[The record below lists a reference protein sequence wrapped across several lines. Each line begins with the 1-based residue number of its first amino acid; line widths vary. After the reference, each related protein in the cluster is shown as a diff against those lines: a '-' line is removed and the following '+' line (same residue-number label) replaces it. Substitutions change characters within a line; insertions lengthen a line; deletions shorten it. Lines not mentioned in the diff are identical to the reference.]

1 MRNLITLAAL
11 AAVAPLAAQD
21 DQQNPNGG
29 LRATPTPN
37 RGFFAAA
44 TAAGFD
50 LTIVHINAP
59 GHPTNVVPGLGVPFS
74 AGGGSTTA
82 FQRPFLS
89 ATGQFW
95 AIEADADTGSTTDDN
110 VYLLN
115 GALVLQEGQQAP
127 WAPTGETVGTLDDR
141 IGVNSLGELL
151 VTNNTGGTAVTT
163 ADDYVARRDTGGNW
177 VLVAREGD
185 LVDPILPVLAGAT
198 WDDAMNSAWLTDT
211 GLAGW
216 EAAGVDGTPGGT
228 ADDTFV
234 VLGNALLAA
243 EGQIPSGQANG
254 ASAAWENF
262 DFDDWFVSADGL
274 HWLAQGDTD
283 AATTEDDVLVYD
295 GVVVLQ
301 EDQPIPG
308 GPFAEPIDGNG
319 IVNVWLDHAGNWYA
333 RGNNDGTEQDW
344 VVRNGVVV
352 ATSDANDPIIP
363 GSTEFWDDT
372 DFGSCFFAHDGN
384 AAGAFVI
391 GGVTNAPSDQN
402 GVLVFDDGQG
412 GRVVVCREGDPID
425 LDGNG
430 QFDDDRFFNTF
441 GNDDVRVLPDNS
453 IWFVATVR
461 DGTGTAVDQ
470 GLFQLQPAPASCTFR
485 NGSGVNP
492 ADYACTN
499 NPVLGQTWNSTIVT
513 NANTVQTAVLL
524 NIVADPG
531 TPSPF
536 GEFLVATAP
545 EPLALSANGAHAIP
559 LPYIAP
565 LIGAE
570 LPTQGLRV
578 ETRNGFPVP
587 VLLNALDLVVGR

>member
-1 MRNLITLAAL
+1 M
-11 AAVAPLAAQD
+11 
-21 DQQNPNGG
+21 
-29 LRATPTPN
+29 
-37 RGFFAAA
+37 
-44 TAAGFD
+44 
-50 LTIVHINAP
+50 
-59 GHPTNVVPGLGVPFS
+59 
-74 AGGGSTTA
+74 
-82 FQRPFLS
+82 
-89 ATGQFW
+89 
-95 AIEADADTGSTTDDN
+95 
-110 VYLLN
+110 
-115 GALVLQEGQQAP
+115 
-127 WAPTGETVGTLDDR
+127 
-141 IGVNSLGELL
+141 
-151 VTNNTGGTAVTT
+151 
-163 ADDYVARRDTGGNW
+163 ADD
-177 VLVAREGD
+177 
-185 LVDPILPVLAGAT
+185 
-198 WDDAMNSAWLTDT
+198 
-211 GLAGW
+211 
-216 EAAGVDGTPGGT
+216 
-228 ADDTFV
+228 
-234 VLGNALLAA
+234 
-243 EGQIPSGQANG
+243 
-254 ASAAWENF
+254 
-262 DFDDWFVSADGL
+262 
-274 HWLAQGDTD
+274 
-283 AATTEDDVLVYD
+283 
-295 GVVVLQ
+295 
-301 EDQPIPG
+301 
-308 GPFAEPIDGNG
+308 
-319 IVNVWLDHAGNWYA
+319 
-333 RGNNDGTEQDW
+333 
-344 VVRNGVVV
+344 
-352 ATSDANDPIIP
+352 
-363 GSTEFWDDT
+363 
-372 DFGSCFFAHDGN
+372 
-384 AAGAFVI
+384 
-391 GGVTNAPSDQN
+391 VTNAPSDQN